1 MLEGRSQERPMD
13 DAAIAAAFAAALAR
27 HKRGETVAAAA
38 AYRGILRLRPDHAD
52 SLHLLGMITA
62 DDGDPAAGAA
72 LAERAIRLRPD
83 QAAYHNTLA
92 GAWQRLG
99 RTEDA
104 ARAYAEA
111 CALLPRSPE
120 IRNNLATVLCALG
133 RHAEAAA
140 QYRAALAEAPE
151 AAEIWYNLATAL
163 TATGPDAEVAE
174 AFARALALRPDHA
187 DAHYN
192 YGRWLVARGRWAAA
206 ADALSAATALRPDHA
221 ASWCNLGIARQE
233 AGMLPAAEDCY
244 RRAIALEPG
253 LAAAHYNLGSLLGL
267 HGRADEA
274 VACQARALAADPL
287 HGPARLAA
295 CMAELPILYRAPEEL
310 AERRRRYAAA
320 LDRLV
325 AQSGD
330 PAADRLLADAVGTAQ
345 PFFLPYQ
352 GEDDR
357 ALQATYGGLIC
368 RVLAAAHPPVRLA
381 PRPAAGERIRVG
393 IVSGYFCRHTVW
405 KLFLEGW
412 LTQLDRTRFE
422 LIGCHTGHAAD
433 HHTAVAAERCDRF
446 IQGLPSAAAWR
457 QAIAQAAPHVLL
469 YPEIGMDPVAA
480 QLAAQRLAPV
490 QAVAWGHPVT
500 TGMPTMDYF
509 LSSALME
516 PAEPDAYYTERL
528 IRLPGLGLHY
538 TPDPVEA
545 APADRAAFGW
555 PADVPVYWSGQAL
568 YKYLPQNDAVFPRI
582 ARAVGPCRFVF
593 IEFAKSAEVTAL
605 FRDRLARAFAAEG
618 LEGAA
623 YCVFLPSMSPER
635 FAQAVGLADVVLDT
649 IGWSGG
655 KSALDAL
662 ARDALIV
669 TLPGRFMRGRHSAAI
684 VRRIGCTETI
694 ADSLDDYMTK
704 AVALGRDAG
713 LRDRLRAAVARN
725 KPAAF
730 NDTESIRAL
739 ETFLVEAV

>member
-1 MLEGRSQERPMD
+1 MLEDRPMD
-13 DAAIAAAFAAALAR
+13 DAAIGAAFAAALAR
-27 HKRGETVAAAA
+27 HKRGETAAAAA

-52 SLHLLGMITA
+52 SLHLLGMIAA
-62 DDGDPAAGAA
+62 DDGDPEAGAA
-72 LAERAIRLRPD
+72 LAERAIRLRPG

-104 ARAYAEA
+104 ARAYADA
-111 CALLPRSPE
+111 CALLPGSPE

-151 AAEIWYNLATAL
+151 AAEIWYNLATTL
-163 TATGPDAEVAE
+163 TATGPDTEVAE

-206 ADALSAATALRPDHA
+206 AGALSAATALRPDHA

-253 LAAAHYNLGSLLGL
+253 LAAAHYNLGCLLGL

-274 VACQARALAADPL
+274 AACQARALAIDPL

-295 CMAELPILYRAPEEL
+295 CMAELPILYRAPAEL
-310 AERRRRYAAA
+310 PDRRRRYAAA

-330 PAADRLLADAVGTAQ
+330 PAADRLLAEAVGTAQ

-357 ALQATYGGLIC
+357 ALQATYGGVVC
-368 RVLAAAHPPVRLA
+368 RVLAAAHAPVRLA

-393 IVSGYFCRHTVW
+393 IVSGYFCRHTIW

-412 LTQLDRTRFE
+412 LTQLDRARFE
-422 LIGCHTGHAAD
+422 LTGCHTGHAAD
-433 HHTAVAAERCDRF
+433 RHTAFAAERCDRF
-446 IQGLPSAAAWR
+446 IRDLPSAAAWR
-457 QAIAQAAPHVLL
+457 EAIAQAAPHVLL
-469 YPEIGMDPVAA
+469 YPEVGMDPVAA
-480 QLAAQRLAPV
+480 QLAPQRLAPV

-500 TGMPTMDYF
+500 TGMPTMDVF

-516 PAEPDAYYTERL
+516 PAEADAYYTERL

-538 TPDPVEA
+538 TPDPADGA
-545 APADRAAFGW
+545 AVDRAAFGW

-568 YKYLPQNDAVFPRI
+568 YKYLPQHDAVFPRI

-593 IEFAKSAEVTAL
+593 IEFAKSTEVTAL
-605 FRDRLARAFAAEG
+605 FRERLARAFATHG
-618 LEGAA
+618 LDAGA
-623 YCVFLPSMSPER
+623 YCVFLPSMPPER
-635 FAQAVGLADVVLDT
+635 YAQAVGLADVVLDT

-662 ARDALIV
+662 AQDALIV

-684 VRRIGCTETI
+684 LRRIGCTETI
-694 ADSLDDYMTK
+694 ADSLDDYVAK
-704 AVALGRDAG
+704 AVALGRDAA
-713 LRDRLRAAVARN
+713 LRDRVRAEVSRNKAVAFGDIG
-725 KPAAF
+725 P
-730 NDTESIRAL
+730 IRAL
-739 ETFLVEAV
+739 DAFLAKAV